1 MKHLTIQEAATLT
14 GKTVQALYQ
23 AAKRGKLHTVKINDS
38 YHTTVEALLEYQ
50 VDYRFA
56 DNLIVN
62 GKRLF
67 CEEQG
72 FCSVKQA
79 SLMLRTSINRVYR
92 CLVQGII
99 KSERVGRYYT
109 IPISEVH
116 RMAEKEELL
125 IYA

>member
-1 MKHLTIQEAATLT
+1 MKHLTMQEAATLT
-14 GKTVQALYQ
+14 GKSVQALYQ
-23 AAKRGKLHTVKINDS
+23 AAKRGKLHTVMIGGA

-50 VDYRFA
+50 VDKRFC

-79 SLMLRTSINRVYR
+79 ALMLNTTINKVYR

-109 IPISEVH
+109 IPISEIH
-116 RMAEKEELL
+116 RLNNKDEFLL
-125 IYA
+125 YA